1 MFNAKY
7 VSFAVCTALIIAFVG
22 HNASAQDG
30 YYTEK
35 PIYIPFPQPGKTG
48 TMKNYGPVGIGIN
61 ITLPNEM
68 KINNVEK
75 GSPAEAT
82 GKLKKG
88 QIIESIN
95 GQTLKDIDPRV
106 QLANILTEAEATD
119 GLMKF
124 QIKDVGQVVVKLP
137 VLGRYS
143 DTWPMDCPK
152 SDKIVRN
159 LADLLAKKEKPNWG
173 AVLFL
178 LSTGEEKDLE
188 VVKRW
193 MKDLDGV
200 GAYPWF
206 IGLQGRGVCEYYLRT
221 GDKSVL
227 PVIKKIAE
235 DATKQIYNGGWSGR
249 GKASFTYMGGGHM
262 NAAGVHAL
270 AFLLLARQCGVEVDE
285 HTLQSS
291 LRYMYRFAGRGNVAY
306 GDQEPEGGFRDNG
319 KTGGLALA
327 MSVAAKLKPNGED
340 SVYAKARDNSAMK
353 SFYASS
359 WFNRAHTGGGIG
371 EIWHANAMQL
381 MIDTKPNQYR
391 SFMDERRWHFEL
403 SRRFDGSFGVHDG
416 GRYDQTATQGSR
428 AWGTY
433 HALIYTAHRKKL
445 QMFGAPPTP
454 WCKTYPLPERPWGN
468 AADDAFVSNEPAEH
482 APGQK
487 QDLGGET
494 IRTDASAAWMSR
506 LGSAT
511 DEQLWINLHHPEY
524 GLRVATMRHIARAGK
539 ADLVLRALK
548 SADPRVREVGAEGIA
563 GMFKGKPLAG
573 NQITDEMWEL
583 IGKMVDDPDES
594 WFGAMQAMKAL
605 KRADAKRVEPHA
617 DRLVHF
623 LRHDDWWLSN
633 AALNAVQKVAT
644 DPKHY
649 RQVLPAVAE
658 MASNMRSWRPS
669 WSIGEFG
676 KQMRSASPEAKQL
689 ALDLF
694 AESYLAFSD
703 TIVEPGGQ
711 VTPNQTEYLRGRAH
725 TLLQSI
731 PGSEVVL
738 LKMPKLTSKWQKT
751 RRDSD
756 KYQPTGRFVNA
767 PALIGKWTVVNKV
780 KSIDGYKGDEDK
792 KLRKPPYR
800 AITFK
805 ARGKTDSGTRMWNGR
820 ILIDLARG
828 EALEMSTELV
838 NGEQYLFIEAGGF
851 SESKPTDWHPGYFV
865 LKKSQ

>member
-1 MFNAKY
+1 MFNPRR
-7 VSFAVCTALIIAFVG
+7 FPIAVCTALLIATFA
-22 HNASAQDG
+22 HNASAQNG
-30 YYTEK
+30 YYKEQ
-35 PIYIPFPQPGKTG
+35 PIYIPYPQPGKTWN
-48 TMKNYGPVGIGIN
+48 MRNYGPVGIGIN

-124 QIKDVGQVVVKLP
+124 QIKGEGEVVVKLP

-178 LSTGEEKDLE
+178 LSTGEEQDLE

-221 GDKSVL
+221 GDESVL

-235 DATKQIYNGGWSGR
+235 DATAQIYNGGWSGR

-270 AFLLLARQCGVEVDE
+270 TFLLLARQCGVEVDE

-327 MSVAAKLKPNGED
+327 MSVAAQLKPNGEE

-359 WFNRAHTGGGIG
+359 WFNRAHTDGGIG

-381 MIDTKPNQYR
+381 MIDKKPKQYR

-468 AADDAFVSNEPAEH
+468 AADDVFVSNEPAEH

-487 QDLGGET
+487 QDLSDET
-494 IRTDASAAWMSR
+494 IRRDASAPWMGR
-506 LGSAT
+506 LGSAS

-548 SADPRVREVGAEGIA
+548 SDDPRVREVGAEGIA
-563 GMFKGKPLAG
+563 GMFKGRPLADS
-573 NQITDEMWEL
+573 QITDEMWDL
-583 IGKMVDDPDES
+583 LGKMIDDPDES
-594 WFGAMQAMKAL
+594 WFGAMQAMKGLA
-605 KRADAKRVEPHA
+605 RAKPEKIAPHV

-623 LRHDDWWLSN
+623 LRHDDWWLST
-633 AALNAVQKVAT
+633 AALKASTKIAA
-644 DPKHY
+644 DERFY
-649 RQVLPAVAE
+649 RKILPAVAE
-658 MASNMRSWRPS
+658 MAGDMRSWRPS
-669 WSIGEFG
+669 WEVGEFG
-676 KQMRSASPEAKQL
+676 KALRNAGPQAKQL
-689 ALDLF
+689 ALQLF
-694 AESYLAFSD
+694 SESYTAFSD

-711 VTPNQTEYLRGRAH
+711 ITPNQTQYLRGRVQN
-725 TLLQSI
+725 LLKSI
-731 PGSEVVL
+731 PGSEAVI
-738 LKMPKLTSKWQKT
+738 LKTPKLTSRWQKT
-751 RRDSD
+751 REDSD
-756 KYQPTGRFVNA
+756 KYRPDGRFADA
-767 PALIGKWTVVNKV
+767 PTLHGKWVVVNKV
-780 KSIDGYKGDEDK
+780 KTVDQFKGEKNPKLGRLPYK
-792 KLRKPPYR
+792 

-805 ARGKTDSGTRMWNGR
+805 DNGKTDNSDRLWTGRM
-820 ILIDLARG
+820 LIDLANG
-828 EALEMSTELV
+828 EALEMSAERT

-865 LKKSQ
+865 LKKAK